1 MMRIYMEDRNQ
12 ATCDGSWRIV
22 ELNIEMSTWRDVII
36 FIAIL
41 EKEQTC
47 DGVLCSS
54 YYCKELLILC
64 SSAYNN
70 GCCQT

>member
-47 DGVLCSS
+47 
-54 YYCKELLILC
+54 
-64 SSAYNN
+64 
-70 GCCQT
+70 